1 MRRRPPTPGGSPMG
15 EAFSLHTM
23 DALSMNSM
31 VDGTI
36 FAATMAETVSAA
48 SSTSL
53 NRARIVAFVSGMGM
67 SFRITFVMTPNVPS
81 LPTKSLVRSYPTT
94 PFMVLTPRLSISP
107 VASTTSMP
115 ST

>member
-1 MRRRPPTPGGSPMG
+1 MARTFSAWERTDSLLSVHLDQEEAADPGGSPMG

-36 FAATMAETVSAA
+36 FAAMMAETVSAA

-53 NRARIVAFVSGMGM
+53 NRARIVAFASGMGM
-67 SFRITFVMTPNVPS
+67 SFR
-81 LPTKSLVRSYPTT
+81 
-94 PFMVLTPRLSISP
+94 
-107 VASTTSMP
+107 MP
-115 ST
+115 S